1 MYCNERCF
9 SCVSNSKSI
18 VTQQRAIKTICQT
31 LQHCNYLSKKCA
43 MELIRLLEELSKYSI
58 SPIELKSIFF
68 LLRKE
73 ENFDYR
79 KQLMQVSLNY
89 IRNIVPY
96 IP

>member
-1 MYCNERCF
+1 
-9 SCVSNSKSI
+9 
-18 VTQQRAIKTICQT
+18 
-31 LQHCNYLSKKCA
+31 